1 MNEVNYW
8 LHAITPLHVGAGRG
22 LGYIDMPIVREKVTN
37 WPYIPGSSIKGVI
50 ADHFGASE
58 ETERKKEENKHLKAA
73 FGTSGSDNDCAA
85 GALVF
90 TDANI
95 LCLPIRSF
103 YGTFAWV
110 TSPFCLRRA
119 DFPDFTDESCA
130 FVGRNSK
137 LIGADGK
144 IYLEDLDITPR
155 ISDEAGDM
163 SKRIAELVFAD
174 DEKNKKFFAE
184 RFTVVSDDLFTFLC
198 ESGTEVNAHI
208 RINSKTGIVE
218 TGALWYEESLPVE
231 TILTGRIWCDKVFV
245 KDITEQDLF
254 DFCRKN
260 LTLQIGGK
268 ASTGKGLV
276 QCIFGSR

>member
-1 MNEVNYW
+1 M
-8 LHAITPLHVGAGRG
+8 
-22 LGYIDMPIVREKVTN
+22 
-37 WPYIPGSSIKGVI
+37 
-50 ADHFGASE
+50 
-58 ETERKKEENKHLKAA
+58 
-73 FGTSGSDNDCAA
+73 
-85 GALVF
+85 
-90 TDANI
+90 
-95 LCLPIRSF
+95 
-103 YGTFAWV
+103 
-110 TSPFCLRRA
+110 
-119 DFPDFTDESCA
+119 
-130 FVGRNSK
+130 
-137 LIGADGK
+137 
-144 IYLEDLDITPR
+144 
-155 ISDEAGDM
+155 
-163 SKRIAELVFAD
+163 
-174 DEKNKKFFAE
+174 
-184 RFTVVSDDLFTFLC
+184 VSDDLFTFLC

>member
-1 MNEVNYW
+1 M
-8 LHAITPLHVGAGRG
+8 
-22 LGYIDMPIVREKVTN
+22 
-37 WPYIPGSSIKGVI
+37 
-50 ADHFGASE
+50 
-58 ETERKKEENKHLKAA
+58 
-73 FGTSGSDNDCAA
+73 
-85 GALVF
+85 VF

-254 DFCRKN
+254 DFC
-260 LTLQIGGK
+260 GK
-268 ASTGKGLV
+268 
-276 QCIFGSR
+276 CIFGSR